1 MKEDSDPNHPDV
13 VPYPMMPLRDIVIYP
28 FTMFPIGTRTPSYI
42 RALEE
47 ALASDQKIFV
57 TALRDPNI
65 DEPTLEQIY
74 QVGTICTILRPK
86 RSEGVIKVILSGQE
100 RALAEQIENRNG
112 FLTAY
117 LRPAPSLVK
126 EDEAAVNTLI
136 QRATKFVEQLHQMRQ
151 HVYALDLSYVTH
163 ITDPLQLA
171 DIAALQMFKE
181 FEDKQRWL
189 EKFSRLE
196 RLQWLVKLLKTEL
209 DERML
214 SKLLRARVERY
225 ASTFYPK
232 WKAILALY
240 HIREGRAKQYKTLS
254 DLAGHKL
261 KDFDGFLPFINSPDV
276 QKEIKETLNDPE
288 FRRMLDE
295 QITISA
301 QERVSYVHEHLM
313 KKIGLAI
320 ISLFHESGIG
330 FQQDLR
336 EAAGQPPVPSKQLA
350 KLADNEIRAVKHRLG
365 VKRGRHRDTPEEAL
379 RKLIG
384 EKNDFI
390 EKVKAVKEELRNKGK
405 KVTKTA
411 VAQKLGYGGIN
422 EKGTD
427 TRIQV
432 FNRKLKRYGL
442 EFKDI

>member
-1 MKEDSDPNHPDV
+1 
-13 VPYPMMPLRDIVIYP
+13 
-28 FTMFPIGTRTPSYI
+28 
-42 RALEE
+42 
-47 ALASDQKIFV
+47 
-57 TALRDPNI
+57 
-65 DEPTLEQIY
+65 
-74 QVGTICTILRPK
+74 
-86 RSEGVIKVILSGQE
+86 
-100 RALAEQIENRNG
+100 
-112 FLTAY
+112 
-117 LRPAPSLVK
+117 
-126 EDEAAVNTLI
+126 
-136 QRATKFVEQLHQMRQ
+136 
-151 HVYALDLSYVTH
+151 
-163 ITDPLQLA
+163 LQLA
-171 DIAALQMFKE
+171 DIAALQVFKE
-181 FEDKQRWL
+181 FEDKQGWL

-261 KDFDGFLPFINSPDV
+261 KDFDDFLPFINSPDV
-276 QKEIKETLNDPE
+276 QKEIKEALNAPE

-295 QITISA
+295 QITISS
-301 QERVSYVHEHLM
+301 QERVSYVHKHLIQ
-313 KKIGLAI
+313 KIDLAI
-320 ISLFHESGIG
+320 ISLFQEAGIG

-350 KLADNEIRAVKHRLG
+350 NLANNEIRAVKQRLG

-379 RKLIG
+379 RKIIN
-384 EKNDFI
+384 EKNDVI
-390 EKVKAVKEELRNKGK
+390 EKVKAVKEDLRSKGK

-427 TRIQV
+427 TRLQV